1 MRVLNKPYTG
11 SYETSQV
18 YVIDGFIVS
27 DNVAVH
33 SVKTK
38 DEQFKYTDHQPVK
51 MEVVVI
57 EKYKRCLLLAP
68 FVLFILQIAFSNR
81 MSGI

>member
-38 DEQFKYTDHQPVK
+38 DEQFKYTDRPTCEDGSWVK
-51 MEVVVI
+51 I
-57 EKYKRCLLLAP
+57 EKVQT
-68 FVLFILQIAFSNR
+68 VLVACTVCTFYFTDSL
-81 MSGI
+81 

>member
-1 MRVLNKPYTG
+1 MKHLK
-11 SYETSQV
+11 

-51 MEVVVI
+51 MEVV
-57 EKYKRCLLLAP
+57 KRKVQT
-68 FVLFILQIAFSNR
+68 VLVA
-81 MSGI
+81 

>member
-18 YVIDGFIVS
+18 YVIDGFVVS

-51 MEVVVI
+51 MEVGL
-57 EKYKRCLLLAP
+57 K
-68 FVLFILQIAFSNR
+68 
-81 MSGI
+81 

>member
-1 MRVLNKPYTG
+1 VRVLNKPYTG

-51 MEVVVI
+51 MEVGL
-57 EKYKRCLLLAP
+57 K
-68 FVLFILQIAFSNR
+68 
-81 MSGI
+81 

>member
-51 MEVVVI
+51 MEVGL
-57 EKYKRCLLLAP
+57 ESTNGAHCLHRLY
-68 FVLFILQIAFSNR
+68 FYFIDSL
-81 MSGI
+81 